1 MYLHIQVKALTE
13 RLGQAEADLAQK
25 QEKLALAEAEL
36 SSLRAE
42 QARRMQEQPKCRC
55 VYVCVCVFVQV
66 YVLRF
71 AANTNT
77 HREGRRKKER
87 SKKGSFNGTW
97 SASFMI
103 FWLRLST
110 CAPGD
115 RGKAQVAIHTHTH
128 THTHTPTASFQA
140 PGKPCYGAAVGTLLG
155 LMRQKLARAAAEVA
169 AQAT

>member
-1 MYLHIQVKALTE
+1 M
-13 RLGQAEADLAQK
+13 
-25 QEKLALAEAEL
+25 
-36 SSLRAE
+36 
-42 QARRMQEQPKCRC
+42 
-55 VYVCVCVFVQV
+55 CVFVQV

-103 FWLRLST
+103 LWLRLST

-115 RGKAQVAIHTHTH
+115 RGKAQVAMVVEQVGGGRRKV
-128 THTHTPTASFQA
+128 AL
-140 PGKPCYGAAVGTLLG
+140 AVGRG
-155 LMRQKLARAAAEVA
+155 RR
-169 AQAT
+169 